1 MSSPVSFCAEK
12 DEKASL
18 VLVSE
23 LRGVSQLSHVLTVG
37 GGRGRFAASSCR
49 EDIMLI
55 RARAHACAFKCC

>member
-1 MSSPVSFCAEK
+1 MK
-12 DEKASL
+12 KASL

-23 LRGVSQLSHVLTVG
+23 LRGVSQLSQVLTVG

-55 RARAHACAFKCC
+55 RARAHACAFKCR